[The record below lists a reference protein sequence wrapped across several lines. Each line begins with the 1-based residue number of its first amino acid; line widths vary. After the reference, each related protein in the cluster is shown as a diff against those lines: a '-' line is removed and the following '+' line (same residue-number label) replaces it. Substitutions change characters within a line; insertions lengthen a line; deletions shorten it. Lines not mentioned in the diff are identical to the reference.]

1 MMRKL
6 VIILLTLFLVSCKS
20 IQCPV
25 IQINLDCIFNKKDQ
39 IDSLK
44 TDTTMAKIPRIR
56 TVHNANSVLTQ
67 AQRAEKI
74 SELSSLTVQGQDES
88 LRSLYER
95 LQQGLTVQGEYRI
108 VYHDE
113 DGNVDFSKVP
123 DIAAKEDQLI
133 AMTENRDRLQEEL
146 DFYQL
151 ELEQEKEFIK
161 QNSRHKPLNEDGKP
175 SEQQQQQQAEQNDD
189 DQTTTT

>member
-1 MMRKL
+1 
-6 VIILLTLFLVSCKS
+6 
-20 IQCPV
+20 
-25 IQINLDCIFNKKDQ
+25 
-39 IDSLK
+39 
-44 TDTTMAKIPRIR
+44 MAKIPRIR